1 MRDGIRGT
9 VTRVAGLAMVLVV
22 AGCGPGAPSAPEA
35 ATTEAVEPD
44 QLEQAVADAA
54 GTLLDAAAV
63 ETGLVS
69 RTPDGEP
76 NIVRWTVRVDEDT
89 HKSVQVRRREG
100 DAIVPAG
107 VDVIAQVVT
116 DGGNASAGLSPGIHR
131 GPWTRHEGKHM
142 PVWREGSPD
151 NPLQL
156 ASGDVLTTEADD
168 VDASVRWAADGT
180 ATWTA
185 TWQADEGVRTLTYS
199 WTVAP
204 DGHLSEHQATF
215 SGSDGEVHERTRF
228 EPKQAAPAI
237 TLPTEGAEL
246 ELDQLGIWP
255 DLPLPTPEP
264 S

>member
-1 MRDGIRGT
+1 MAAALGT
-9 VTRVAGLAMVLVV
+9 VLVV
-22 AGCGPGAPSAPEA
+22 AGCGPDTPSAPEA

-54 GTLLDAAAV
+54 DTLLDAAAV

-69 RTPDGEP
+69 RLPDGEP

-89 HKSVQVRRREG
+89 QKSVQVRRRGG
-100 DAIVPAG
+100 DAVQPAG
-107 VDVIAQVVT
+107 VDVIAHVFAN
-116 DGGNASAGLSPGIHR
+116 GGGASAGLSPGIHQ
-131 GPWTRHEGKHM
+131 GPWTRHDEQKGM
-142 PVWREGSPD
+142 PVWREHSPD
-151 NPLQL
+151 NPLQW

-168 VDASVRWAADGT
+168 VDVSLRRAADGA

-185 TWQADEGVRTLTYS
+185 TWQADDGARTLTYS

-204 DGHLSEHQATF
+204 DGHLSEHQRTF
-215 SGSDGEVHERTRF
+215 AGSGGEVQERTRF
-228 EPKQAAPAI
+228 EPQQDAPTI

-246 ELDQLGIWP
+246 NLDQLGIWP
-255 DLPLPTPEP
+255 DLPLPTPEA